1 MQAHVRREMQQF
13 PEFDL
18 IVLDGRQHTIY
29 TIVDQMAVLPVN
41 TVVLV
46 GTWRVDKNE
55 SYFMR
60 NATYSMMSANLHM
73 PAFSLAS
80 VGLGH
85 TGVLEKILPEKRW
98 LYKKMNYIIGDWI

>member
-46 GTWRVDKNE
+46 GTWRVDK
-55 SYFMR
+55 MR
-60 NATYSMMSANLHM
+60 A
-73 PAFSLAS
+73 
-80 VGLGH
+80 
-85 TGVLEKILPEKRW
+85 ILCGMRPIR
-98 LYKKMNYIIGDWI
+98 